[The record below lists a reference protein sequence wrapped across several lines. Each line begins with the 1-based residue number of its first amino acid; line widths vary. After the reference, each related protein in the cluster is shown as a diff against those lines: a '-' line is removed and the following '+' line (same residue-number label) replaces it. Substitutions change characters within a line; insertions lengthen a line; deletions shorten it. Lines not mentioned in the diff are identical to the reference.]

1 MKLGNAIIE
10 VIRLVLGK
18 RIKALRKEKGLTQQQ
33 LGEKINVTKVSICC
47 YENGTRTPTLQT
59 LTDLAEF
66 FGVNLNYFLGMDVY
80 AVAEDEDPYQMSLC
94 NEEVEFVMAIRKNDR
109 LYAKLIENPK
119 RLIQLI
125 NKKIK

>member
-1 MKLGNAIIE
+1 M
-10 VIRLVLGK
+10 
-18 RIKALRKEKGLTQQQ
+18 
-33 LGEKINVTKVSICC
+33 GEKINVTKVSICC

>member
-80 AVAEDEDPYQMSLC
+80 AVAKDEDPHQMSLC
-94 NEEVEFVMAIRKNDR
+94 KEEVEFVMAIRKNDR

-125 NKKIK
+125 NKKTK